1 MTADARDIAEV
12 AAAQRA
18 AESAE
23 AARRQAA
30 EAQVKAPPGGVIGE
44 QVDTPAPPARYSNTG
59 AASQ

>member
-12 AAAQRA
+12 AAAKQQ

-30 EAQVKAPPGGVIGE
+30 ASQVGAGAALGE
-44 QVDTPAPPARYSNTG
+44 QVATPAPPARFSVTG
-59 AASQ
+59 APSE